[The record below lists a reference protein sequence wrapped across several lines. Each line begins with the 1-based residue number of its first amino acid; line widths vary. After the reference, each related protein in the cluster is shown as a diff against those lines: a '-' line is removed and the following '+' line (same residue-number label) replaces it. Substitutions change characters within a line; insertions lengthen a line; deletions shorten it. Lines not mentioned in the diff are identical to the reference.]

1 MDTLHQSVSVSN
13 AVINTNSMAER
24 LIFMPF
30 VNGKFRSTPP
40 LQTQLTDFR
49 DSGSVFY
56 NKFHRLA
63 IRDENGN
70 EVGEVPTS
78 DIQNDSMYLCP
89 VIIGSGPNAVT
100 LNLDFD
106 TGSADLWGM
115 VL

>member
-1 MDTLHQSVSVSN
+1 MV
-13 AVINTNSMAER
+13 ER

-30 VNGKFRSTPP
+30 VNGKFRSTHHLPT
-40 LQTQLTDFR
+40 LQLTDSR
-49 DSGSVFY
+49 KTGSVFY
-56 NKFHRLA
+56 NEFNRLV

-89 VIIGSGPNAVT
+89 VTIGSGANAVT